1 MESQW
6 QTAGQVIAALQDSR
20 KRTLELVSDLS
31 DEQLRVPLL
40 PIINPIVWEMGHVG
54 WFQER
59 WALRH
64 ARGEAP
70 LLDYADSLWDSAA
83 VAHDTRWDLPLP
95 SRSGTLDFL
104 ASVLD
109 RVSDGLESRFTEDD
123 RYFCWLAIMHEDM
136 HGEALTYTRQTL
148 GFAPPAGEEPAAELS
163 VEPLL
168 KGDVEF
174 AGGTFFRGARRN
186 DGPVFD
192 NEKWEHPVEIQPFAM
207 ARSAV
212 TQGDFA
218 AFVDDDGYCRP
229 ELWTEEGW
237 EWRTRA
243 KAEYPVHWVWDGQ
256 CCHVLRFDRIVPLD
270 PDVTLIHVNWYEA
283 DAYCRW
289 AGRRLP
295 SEAEWEFAAAG
306 SEKRAY
312 PWGAGAPA
320 PARAHLDF
328 RKPCCVSAGA
338 FGAGDTPEGVRQM
351 IGNAWEWTSDDFG
364 PYPGF
369 VRDPYK
375 EYSEPWFGSP
385 YKVLRGGCWATRS
398 RLIRNTWRN
407 FYTKDRRDVFAGF
420 RTASL

>member
-1 MESQW
+1 MQPPW
-6 QTAGQVIAALQDSR
+6 QTAGYLTSALQDAR
-20 KRTLELVSDLS
+20 RRTLELVSDLS

-64 ARGEAP
+64 VRGDAP
-70 LLDYADSLWDSAA
+70 LFEYADSLWDSAA

-95 SRSGTLDFL
+95 SRAGTLNYL
-104 ASVLD
+104 ARVLD
-109 RVSDGLESRFTEDD
+109 RVVDGLESRPLTETD

-148 GFAPPAGEEPAAELS
+148 GFTPPVGAGPAVPFESALR
-163 VEPLL
+163 
-168 KGDVEF
+168 GDAEF
-174 AGGTFFRGARRN
+174 AGGDFMLGARQSERL
-186 DGPVFD
+186 VFD

-212 TQGDFA
+212 TQGAFA
-218 AFVDDDGYCRP
+218 EFVDDDGYRRP
-229 ELWTEEGW
+229 ELWSEDGW
-237 EWRTRA
+237 QWRTRA
-243 KAEYPVHWVWDGQ
+243 QAVHPVYCIRDGQ
-256 CCHVLRFDRIVPLD
+256 AWHTRIFDRVVPLN
-270 PDVTLIHVNWYEA
+270 PDATLIHVNWYEA
-283 DAYCRW
+283 EAFCRW

-295 SEAEWEFAAAG
+295 TEAEWEFAAAG
-306 SEKRAY
+306 SMKRAF
-312 PWGAGAPA
+312 PWGDHAPA
-320 PARAHLDF
+320 PALAHLDS
-328 RKPCCVSAGA
+328 RSAGCVSAGA
-338 FGAGDTPEGVRQM
+338 FDAGDTPEGIRQM

-407 FYTKDRRDVFAGF
+407 FYPKDRRDVFAGF
-420 RTASL
+420 RTCHV